1 MPEQF
6 TDYFRQCLHHLF
18 TAARTASLLSL
29 LPLITLSIAVPLL
42 TSCGEKSAEKPAPP
56 RPVRYVVVAPSALG
70 QAVVRTGEIRA
81 HDETTLAFRLDGRM
95 VSRLVDIGDRVRA
108 GQVLARLESTTGQN
122 QLTSAKADLDAAKAS
137 EQVAALNLSRMQK
150 LMPSGAIARTQ
161 LDSARADWLTAA
173 SRLKSSQ
180 AALRNAGDNLAWTQL
195 TSPADGVITGVSAS
209 AGQVVSAG
217 QTVFTLATSD
227 RRDVVIDIADP
238 QRLSADTAARFP
250 VALLADPTV
259 QTTGTVR
266 DVSPQADPQT
276 RTWRVRLTLQTP
288 PAAMAL
294 GASVT
299 VALPADTGSGGEH
312 YAVPATAIA
321 RLDDRPAVF
330 LIDNH
335 QQVQLRPVTLAGY
348 TASLAIIATG
358 VAPGDKVVTAG
369 VSKLRTGEKV
379 IPGEPQ

>member
-29 LPLITLSIAVPLL
+29 LPLIALSIAVPLL

-56 RPVRYVVVAPSALG
+56 RPVRYVVVAPSAFG

-95 VSRLVDIGDRVRA
+95 VSRLVDIGERVRA

-137 EQVAALNLSRMQK
+137 EQVSALNLSRMQK

-195 TSPADGVITGVSAS
+195 TSPADGVITGVSAA

-250 VALLADPTV
+250 VALLADPAV

-299 VALPADTGSGGEH
+299 VALPADTGSGGDH

-330 LIDNH
+330 LIDSH

>member
-29 LPLITLSIAVPLL
+29 LPLIALSMAVPLL

-70 QAVVRTGEIRA
+70 QAVARTGEIRA

-108 GQVLARLESTTGQN
+108 GQVLARQESTTGQN

-195 TSPADGVITGVSAS
+195 TSPADGVITGVSAA

-238 QRLSADTAARFP
+238 QCLSADTAARFP
-250 VALLADPTV
+250 VALLADPAV

-299 VALPADTGSGGEH
+299 VALPADTGSGGDH